1 MSTEIQADRPT
12 TSDRHI
18 GGWLPG
24 PVRRFVPR
32 ELVGF
37 AMLSGFTFGV
47 DLALLWLIR
56 HTTSLPVPVAVS
68 LAYVSAVAL
77 NYLLNRTLNFRS
89 HAPMG
94 RESLRYAVVAATD
107 YLLTVGLTTGLAA
120 AGVEFWTSRLV
131 SAVAVALLVYVA
143 ARWFVF
149 PKRQHSPS

>member
-1 MSTEIQADRPT
+1 LDAELRLTAVT
-12 TSDRHI
+12 TPPAERDRHI

-24 PVRRFVPR
+24 PLRRFVPR

-37 AMLSGFTFGV
+37 AMLSGFTFGF
-47 DLALLWLIR
+47 DLALLWVIR
-56 HTTSLPVPVAVS
+56 HTTALPVPVAVS
-68 LAYVSAVAL
+68 LAYICAVGL
-77 NYLLNRTLNFRS
+77 NYVLNRTLNFRS

-94 RESLRYAVVAATD
+94 RESVRYALVAAAD

-149 PKRQHSPS
+149 RKS